1 MVQKSVSSGA
11 KGQPGLKKPA
21 AKARAL
27 ASTPEQP
34 TAPKKRGRPRAYEP
48 EVALARA
55 MDVFWRDGFAA
66 TSLDTLSAATGMNR
80 PSLYAAFGDKRDIYV
95 KAYERYRERARQR
108 MAEIFGSELPLPEL
122 LRHVY
127 GIAIDMYV
135 SGEDGPRGCFTVMT
149 ATSEAVFDPVIREL
163 AVTGLSEM
171 DRAFARVFKAA
182 QAKGQLPAHADP
194 VMLAQLATATIHTLA
209 VRSRLRVPRKE
220 LEAIAQAATELICG
234 KKSGG

>member
-1 MVQKSVSSGA
+1 MVQKSVSSRGKA
-11 KGQPGLKKPA
+11 RPVVKKPVA
-21 AKARAL
+21 P
-27 ASTPEQP
+27 ASPASQP
-34 TAPKKRGRPRAYEP
+34 APKKRGRPRAYEP
-48 EVALARA
+48 DVALARA

-80 PSLYAAFGDKRDIYV
+80 PSLYSAFGDKRDIYV
-95 KAYERYRERARQR
+95 KAYQRYRERARQR
-108 MAEIFGSELPLPEL
+108 MAEIFTSELPLPQL
-122 LRHVY
+122 LRRVY

-163 AVTGLSEM
+163 AVTGLTEM
-171 DRAFARVFKAA
+171 DRTFARVFKAA
-182 QAKGQLPAHADP
+182 QANGQLPAHADP

-220 LEAIAQAATELICG
+220 LEAIAEAATDLICG
-234 KKSGG
+234 KNSGG